1 MGSFL
6 RKDLDISPQV
16 TLMSVEIQEQ
26 HGLMKTYEITV
37 KKLEGEVEPKDY
49 DVASLKN
56 QLNDIVAF
64 NKLLEKRLNSSGS
77 LSMFDSLQ
85 FTINIIFHPIFSP
98 RPRSIHSLVRLMI
111 IETDNKIKS

>member
-1 MGSFL
+1 MASFL

-37 KKLEGEVEPKDY
+37 KKLEREVEPKDY

-64 NKLLEKRLNSSGS
+64 NKLLK
-77 LSMFDSLQ
+77 
-85 FTINIIFHPIFSP
+85 
-98 RPRSIHSLVRLMI
+98 
-111 IETDNKIKS
+111 KS